1 MFGLQNRRENALFIG
16 EMNFMKIL
24 SKWRIF
30 VTLAEKVSHQNK
42 KKNFQSMFVCLEN
55 VYGKSFLE
63 GKFRPSQ
70 NGGSGSFL
78 V

>member
-1 MFGLQNRRENALFIG
+1 
-16 EMNFMKIL
+16 MKIL

-30 VTLAEKVSHQNK
+30 VTLAEKYHIKIKRKISVN
-42 KKNFQSMFVCLEN
+42 VCILEN

-63 GKFRPSQ
+63 GKFQLSR
-70 NGGSGSFL
+70 NGGRGSFL